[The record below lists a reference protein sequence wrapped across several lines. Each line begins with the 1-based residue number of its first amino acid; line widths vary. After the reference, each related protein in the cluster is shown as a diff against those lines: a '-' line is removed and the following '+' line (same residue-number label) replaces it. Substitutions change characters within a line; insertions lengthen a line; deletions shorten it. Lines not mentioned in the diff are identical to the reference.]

1 MHFNYA
7 YYKGAS
13 NIMQYLEQIQWLT
26 EKKPE
31 MQAFLVEWA
40 ETNSG
45 SLNLSGIQQMQT
57 KIKKLYSGLNAT
69 IEQYA
74 LTPYEVM
81 DEQGYISKQPV
92 GDVLYIQQRAE
103 AKYQILLCGHCDTVF
118 AENHSFQQVTKLDDN
133 TLKGPGVTDMKGGLL
148 VMYYALLAL
157 ENSPYKNQ
165 IGWRVFINADE
176 EIGSLSSSKLL
187 PKVTENID
195 LAFVYEPAMD
205 DTGTLAG
212 ERKGSGIFTVCVKGK
227 AAHVGRDFEQGKNA
241 IVMLSKIIIQIH
253 ELNKQSDIII
263 NVGKVSG
270 GDALNKVADFAK
282 VQINIRTGRLEDEEK
297 VMNDLQ
303 KIIENSK
310 HQDYQIMLDGHF
322 HRKPKV
328 LNKKTKALY
337 DFVQTKATL
346 LDLDL
351 RVKATGGCC
360 DGNNLS
366 ALGIPNIDTLGVRG
380 GNIHTDKEYIKIDS
394 LLERAQLSALL
405 LMAISSGELELS
417 K

>member
-13 NIMQYLEQIQWLT
+13 KIMQYLEHIQWLT
-26 EKKPE
+26 EKEPE

-40 ETNSG
+40 EINSG

-81 DEQGYISKQPV
+81 DEQGHISKQPV
-92 GDVLYIQQRAE
+92 GDVLYMQQRPE
-103 AKYQILLCGHCDTVF
+103 AKYQVLLCGHCDTVF

-133 TLKGPGVTDMKGGLL
+133 TLQGPGVTDMKGGLL

-157 ENSPYKNQ
+157 EKSPYKEQ

-176 EIGSLSSSKLL
+176 EIGSLSSSVLL
-187 PKVTENID
+187 SKITDNVD

-212 ERKGSGIFTVCVKGK
+212 ERKGSGIFTICVKGQS
-227 AAHVGRDFEQGKNA
+227 AHVGRAFEQGRNA
-241 IVMLSKIIIQIH
+241 IVMLSKIIVQIH
-253 ELNKQSDIII
+253 ELNKTDAIVI

-270 GDALNKVADFAK
+270 GDALNKVPDFAMVK
-282 VQINIRTGRLEDEEK
+282 INVRTSQLVDEEK
-297 VMNDLQ
+297 FINDLQ
-303 KIIENSK
+303 KIIKGNSN
-310 HQDYQIMLDGHF
+310 QDFQITLNGQF
-322 HRKPKV
+322 HRKPKN
-328 LNKKTKALY
+328 LNAKTRELY
-337 DFVQTKATL
+337 DFVQATAKSMNL
-346 LDLDL
+346 HLPI
-351 RVKATGGCC
+351 KATGGCC

-366 ALGIPNIDTLGVRG
+366 ALGIPNVDTLGVRG
-380 GNIHTDKEYIKIDS
+380 DHIHTNKEYIKINS
-394 LLERAQLSALL
+394 LLERSQLSALL
-405 LMAISSGELELS
+405 LMAIASGELELS